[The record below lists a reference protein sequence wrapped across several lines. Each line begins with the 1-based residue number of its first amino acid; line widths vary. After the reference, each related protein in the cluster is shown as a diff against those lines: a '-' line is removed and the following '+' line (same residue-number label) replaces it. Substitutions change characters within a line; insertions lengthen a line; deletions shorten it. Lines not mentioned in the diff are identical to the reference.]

1 LLYFEIGGTS
11 DITVHEIQHDGSL
24 KELYPPTG
32 GDFGGTAVDTKFT
45 GLLTRI
51 FGADI
56 LYKFKQNHM
65 QEYIEMLGDFELKKK
80 LFDGTEKMKMK
91 FPVVLL
97 QFYENEVE
105 MTIEES
111 LQQSDLID
119 NVEFKLGKVFIEKD
133 MVMELFQEPI
143 DKIIQTTQ
151 DLLSKVGNIG
161 QIITVGGFS
170 QSPYLQRM
178 LKVYFRN
185 YIFMPDDPSL
195 AVLKGAVMFGFN
207 PTSIVSRVCRKT
219 YGIARMMKF
228 KPHHPAKKKIV
239 LDGVE
244 YCDDVFCK
252 HIEIGTPVKV
262 GDEESATEHE
272 YYPTVREMKQAVL
285 EVYASN
291 EQSPTFIDDEGCEF
305 VGLIKIDLDTRG
317 DIWSKV
323 LVKMI
328 FGGTELKVKV
338 TDVKNNTVQIAS
350 VDFLG

>member
-1 LLYFEIGGTS
+1 M
-11 DITVHEIQHDGSL
+11 QQDGSL
-24 KELYPPTG
+24 KELHPPTG
-32 GDFGGTAVDTKFT
+32 GDFGGTAVDNKFK

-56 LYKFKQNHM
+56 LYKFKQKYM
-65 QEYIEMLGDFELKKK
+65 REYFEIMADFELKKK
-80 LFDGTEKMKMK
+80 VFDGTGTIVMK
-91 FPVVLL
+91 FSVDLL
-97 QFYENEVE
+97 QFYENEVGMSIQE
-105 MTIEES
+105 C
-111 LQQSDLID
+111 LRQSNFVDQI
-119 NVEFKLGKVFIEKD
+119 EFKKGKIVIAEEI
-133 MVMELFQEPI
+133 VVGLFEEPV

-151 DLLSKVGNIG
+151 DLLNKVDNID
-161 QIITVGGFS
+161 QIVTVGGFS
-170 QSPYLQRM
+170 QSPYLQSQ
-178 LKVYFRN
+178 LKIHFGNILY
-185 YIFMPDDPSL
+185 MPEDPSL

-207 PTSIVSRVCRKT
+207 PTSIVSRVCKKT

-228 KPHHPAKKKIV
+228 KPHHPAKKKRL

-244 YCDDVFCK
+244 YCDDLFCK

-262 GDEESATEHE
+262 GDEISAKEHE
-272 YYPTVREMKQAVL
+272 YFPTVVEMKQAVL

-291 EQSPTFIDDEGCEF
+291 TRNPQFIDDEGCEL
-305 VGLIKIDLDTRG
+305 VGLIKIDLDTKG

-338 TDVKNNTVQIAS
+338 TDVKNNTVQIAA

>member
-1 LLYFEIGGTS
+1 MLYFTLGGTS

-24 KELYPPTG
+24 KELHPPTG
-32 GDFGGTAVDTKFT
+32 GDFGGTAVDNKFK

-56 LYKFKQNHM
+56 LYKFKKNHM
-65 QEYIEMLGDFELKKK
+65 QEYFEIMADFELKKK
-80 LFDGTEKMKMK
+80 VFDGTAKMIMK

-111 LQQSDLID
+111 LQQSDLVD
-119 NVEFKLGKVFIEKD
+119 NVEFKLGKVFIDQKLVTR
-133 MVMELFQEPI
+133 MFQEPI
-143 DKIIQTTQ
+143 DKIVQTTQ
-151 DLLSKVGNIG
+151 DLLSKVENIN
-161 QIITVGGFS
+161 QIVTVGGFS
-170 QSPYLQRM
+170 QSPYLHSQ
-178 LKVYFRN
+178 LKTSFGN
-185 YIFMPDDPSL
+185 IIFMPEEPSL

-207 PTSIVSRVCRKT
+207 PTSIVSRVCKKT

-228 KPHHPAKKKIV
+228 KPHHPVNKKRV
-239 LDGVE
+239 LGGVE
-244 YCDDVFCK
+244 YCDDLFCK

-262 GDEESATEHE
+262 GDEDSAKEHE
-272 YYPTVREMKQAVL
+272 YFPTVSEMKQAVL

-291 EQSPTFIDDEGCEF
+291 ERNPQFINGCEF
-305 VGLIKIDLDTRG
+305 VGLIKIDLDTQG

-328 FGGTELKVKV
+328 FGGTELKVKI
-338 TDVKNNTVQIAS
+338 TDVKNKTVQIAS